1 MELIEDQHTNLAEP
15 RIILNPSQKDSLGNK
30 GNPGR
35 VTDPILEPHLVT
47 HLCSKPNLPFP
58 SHPSSHSSCRY
69 PPRLQHDNLTPL
81 RHEARIEDHLRHL
94 SGLARSCG
102 GDQDELIALGERA
115 DQVGMEPPDG
125 KTIVRHSES
134 GFRDENEVD
143 HDGLHENR
151 HTQKHP

>member
-35 VTDPILEPHLVT
+35 VADPVLEPHLVT
-47 HLCSKPNLPFP
+47 HLRTEPNLPFP
-58 SHPSSHSSCRY
+58 SHPSGHSSCRY
-69 PPRLQHDNLTPL
+69 PPRLQYNDLLTL
-81 RHEARIEDHLRHL
+81 RNKACIQDHLRHL
-94 SGLARSCG
+94 GGLARSRG
-102 GDQDELIALGERA
+102 GDQHKLVTLGERA

-125 KTIVRHSES
+125 KTVIRHSGS